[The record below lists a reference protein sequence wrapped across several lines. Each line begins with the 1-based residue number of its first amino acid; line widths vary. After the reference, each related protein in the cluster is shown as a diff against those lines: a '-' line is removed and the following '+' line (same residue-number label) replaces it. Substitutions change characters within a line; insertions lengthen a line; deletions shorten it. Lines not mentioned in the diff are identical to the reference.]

1 METWKAGKRC
11 RVERERDKMKQLKDW
26 IKKGIRMVVCICLSS
41 FFVLLYLF
49 SAFTEQTNA
58 AQEEGKTQTVRIG
71 YFLDNDHFQAGA
83 EGERKSGYAYE
94 YYQKIAEYTGW
105 DYEYVYGTWSE
116 LEEKLEQGEIDIMA
130 GFSITPERQDTM
142 LFSENPMGME
152 FYYIYAP
159 LDAKQIQSED
169 LSTLNGKKIGVTR
182 GTVMVDMLQDYL
194 TEMKLDSKVVQMEDY
209 DRMHEAMKQGELDA
223 CILSDNFVVNQVDQI
238 ACIGNSELYFAV
250 NPKRSDLLEQLNTAM
265 ERIREI
271 SPYYTVLL
279 QDKYFSGGLR
289 QTLTEE
295 ERSWLQEKGKLRFG
309 YMVDALPIS
318 GQKKDGSPAGLTEM
332 VWQSMEEFLGIQV
345 VPIGYDN
352 MDEMEEALQ
361 KNELDAA
368 FPLYCDLWRSESKGI
383 YQTDSIVKDRVML
396 VFQGIYEE
404 TLYDE
409 IALCD
414 QSIGQKYYV
423 EDKYPNAQVISY
435 DDLEMCLEAVRT
447 GKTRCSI
454 GCESVMQREMQENPE
469 YAELNIAYLDDTED
483 FGLAVNGQ
491 EHLLVETLNKMIAQM
506 DEADVTNAMI
516 QYSYVQNDYCLSK
529 YIEEHAVWFVGGLAV
544 IAALM
549 IGIFIAY
556 RKNVKYNQ
564 RMLREAAIK
573 ASEANQAK
581 TRFLSTMSHDIR
593 TPMNVIMGMTS
604 IASKHMDDP
613 TRVQNCL
620 QNITQAGHHLLT
632 LINDILDI
640 SKLESGRTFLN
651 PTCFSLKKMAEEIR
665 GNIGF
670 YAREKAVDFRME
682 LKDIICDDLCA
693 DELRLNQIFINLL
706 SNAVKYTPPH
716 GRVEFLLRQE
726 ELECVKDRIRLICQ
740 VKDTGIGMSEKFME
754 TMYEPFAREENSR
767 VNEIQG
773 YGLGLAIIHQ
783 MVELMGGDISCE
795 SQKGVG
801 TTFSVI
807 LDLPMAKQRKQRI
820 EEAKKEVWEKVQSM
834 EGEED
839 KKEQSRCLKDEA
851 NPKEHEG
858 HSGENCNLLH
868 SMAFSGNESVKEM
881 ESCDKVTGK
890 KILVAEDNE
899 LNWEIMKELLED
911 YDISSERAENGQIC
925 LDMLMEKPAGTYVAI
940 LMDIQMPVLDGRET
954 TRQIRALSDLEKA
967 HIPIIAMTADA
978 FAEDVT
984 SCLACGMNGHIAKP
998 VNEKLMIG
1006 MLRQVCE

>member
-1 METWKAGKRC
+1 M
-11 RVERERDKMKQLKDW
+11 DKMKRFIDCLKR
-26 IKKGIRMVVCICLSS
+26 GIRKAVCFCLGS
-41 FFVLLYLF
+41 FFVFSYLF
-49 SAFTEQTNA
+49 STFTEQIHA
-58 AQEEGKTQTVRIG
+58 AHGENKSQTVRIG
-71 YFLDNDHFQAGA
+71 YFLDNDHFQEGA

-94 YYQKIAEYTGW
+94 YYQKIAECTGW

-116 LEEKLEQGEIDIMA
+116 LEEKLRQGEIDMMA
-130 GFSITPERQDTM
+130 GFSITPERQDVL
-142 LFSENPMGME
+142 LFSEKPMGME
-152 FYYIYAP
+152 SYYIYAP
-159 LDAKQIQSED
+159 LESTQIQSRD

-194 TEMKLDSKVVQMEDY
+194 TEMGLDSEVVQKEDF
-209 DRMHEAMKQGELDA
+209 DGMHEAMKKGELDA
-223 CILSDNFVVNQVDQI
+223 CILSDNFVVEQVGQI

-250 NPKRSDLLEQLNTAM
+250 NPERSDLLEQLNTAM
-265 ERIREI
+265 ERLWEI

-295 ERSWLQEKGKLRFG
+295 ERSWLAEKGQLRFG

-318 GQKKDGSPAGLTEM
+318 GQKKDGSPAGLTEL

-361 KNELDAA
+361 TNELDAA

-435 DDLEMCLEAVRT
+435 DDLEVCLEAVRT

-491 EHLLVETLNKMIAQM
+491 EHLLVEMLNKMIAQM
-506 DEADVTNAMI
+506 DEADITNAMI
-516 QYSYVQNDYCLSK
+516 QYSYVQNDYSLSK
-529 YIEEHAVWFVGGLAV
+529 YMEEHAVWFICGLAV
-544 IAALM
+544 VASVM

-556 RKNVKYNQ
+556 RKNAKYNQ

-613 TRVQNCL
+613 VRVQNCL

-651 PTCFSLKKMAEEIR
+651 PTRFSLHKMAEEICS
-665 GNIGF
+665 NIGF
-670 YAREKAVDFRME
+670 HAREKAVDFHME
-682 LKDIICDDLCA
+682 LTDIICDELYA

-706 SNAVKYTPPH
+706 SNAVKYTQPH
-716 GRVEFLLRQE
+716 GRVEFLIHQE
-726 ELECVKDRIRLICQ
+726 EVEDVKDRIRLVCR

-754 TMYEPFAREENSR
+754 SMYEPFAREENSR

-783 MVELMGGDISCE
+783 MVELMGGEISCQ

-801 TTFSVI
+801 TTFTV
-807 LDLPMAKQRKQRI
+807 LLELPMAKQRKQRVQ
-820 EEAKKEVWEKVQSM
+820 ESVDSGEKVQCM
-834 EGEED
+834 VGGEAE
-839 KKEQSRCLKDEA
+839 KAQPQCLESRI
-851 NPKEHEG
+851 NPKE
-858 HSGENCNLLH
+858 SAWDGENPRNVTQLL
-868 SMAFSGNESVKEM
+868 ESPTNQTVTEV
-881 ESCDKVTGK
+881 ETWDKVTGK
-890 KILVAEDNE
+890 KVLVAEDNE
-899 LNWEIMKELLED
+899 LNWEIMQELLED
-911 YDISSERAENGQIC
+911 YDIYSERAENGQIC
-925 LDMLMEKPAGTYVAI
+925 LDMLKEKPAGTYVAI
-940 LMDIQMPVLDGRET
+940 LMDIQMPLLDGRET
-954 TRQIRALSDLEKA
+954 TRRIRALSDPGKA
-967 HIPIIAMTADA
+967 HIPIVAMTADA
-978 FAEDVT
+978 FAEDVS
-984 SCLACGMNGHIAKP
+984 SCLACGMDGHIAKP
-998 VNEKLMIG
+998 VNEKLLIG
-1006 MLRQVCE
+1006 ILRQVCE